1 MIKVGSF
8 DAGYGSSIMS
18 RLVRPK
24 KAHQMWFL
32 ARFYTAS
39 KVEKMRLV
47 NVVVL
52 IPRSLPIIGSYGS
65 SSVQGNTFPYGC
77 TEMKIS
83 RRHRYGCIPE
93 AVHYP
98 ARR

>member
-1 MIKVGSF
+1 MVLPSSLSISLRLSFSSLFVGLTSSSLPCLLCRSTVVLTKSVGSF

-52 IPRSLPIIGSYGS
+52 LNNIKR
-65 SSVQGNTFPYGC
+65 
-77 TEMKIS
+77 
-83 RRHRYGCIPE
+83 
-93 AVHYP
+93 
-98 ARR
+98 